1 MAWEDDVNEQL
12 SMISKAISLL
22 SETNT
27 KRAEFEVKYA
37 EKNIELARMQAKLRD
52 DFHIR
57 LERLEELVLKLAKI
71 SEPVSLQ
78 IPPKTTP
85 ARITRLETIVAAI
98 LNTIVHD
105 QEE

>member
-12 SMISKAISLL
+12 SLIQKAISMMA
-22 SETNT
+22 ETNV
-27 KRAEFEVKYA
+27 KRAEFEVKHA
-37 EKNIELARMQAKLRD
+37 NRGKEIHRMEAKLHE

-57 LERLEELVLKLAKI
+57 LERLEELVFNLAKI
-71 SEPVSLQ
+71 PETALQ

-105 QEE
+105 QEQ